1 MKRLSQLAWLS
12 VILADLAFG
21 IGSWYGRDAQL
32 IQLVQPTTQAE
43 SDLFGDTSTTPG
55 TPIGQPQM
63 MIVRDQGAFLPA
75 TGENGLRY
83 VDESYLK
90 ELGLYPLQ
98 LKTVNF
104 FRNAMTLSFLA
115 LAALLAAW
123 HLWQRRR
130 TTVIPVPAR

>member
-1 MKRLSQLAWLS
+1 MKRLPQLAWLS
-12 VILADLAFG
+12 VILAVLAFG

-43 SDLFGDTSTTPG
+43 SDLFGDTSSKPG

-63 MIVRDQGAFLPA
+63 MIVRDQGAFLPG
-75 TGENGLRY
+75 TGENGVRY
-83 VDESYLK
+83 VDDGYLK

-104 FRNAMTLSFLA
+104 FRNAVTLGFLA
-115 LAALLAAW
+115 LAALLALSHA
-123 HLWQRRR
+123 LQRRR
-130 TTVIPVPAR
+130 QTVTAPAR